1 MRAAALATSRKQS
14 PVHESIALGVCYGN
28 NPPLSDFNYWAVS
41 DAGNAKAMNDAAS
54 ETHSAQRNKLLRI
67 LGLGFGLAVVVGGTI
82 GVSIFRL
89 PGPTAALLGN
99 PWLIL
104 AVWTFGGIFILLNA
118 NYTAELATMIPKAG
132 GPYVYARHAYG
143 DFAGF
148 VVGWSDW
155 LGNVAAVGFLPIAF
169 AEYAIALFAPSFGGV
184 TVVAVAFLLLL
195 TFLNWIGLRSGSRT
209 QELTSF
215 LKAIG
220 LLSLVVACFA
230 LGGRHSSTNVGTT
243 TLVAP
248 GSSLALF
255 VAIVLSFQLKLGAYG
270 GWNSVIYFAEED
282 ENPGRNIPRSLHAGV
297 LVVIAIYVLVNVALL
312 YVLPLPQMAA
322 SKLAAADAM
331 QVVFGARSGQIV
343 TALVLLSIIA
353 VVNAA
358 LMFTPRTLYALGRD
372 GLFSTR
378 AVLVNQGGTPVV
390 ALAVTALVATILI
403 SLGTFEKLMA
413 IYAFFAVANNIVLI
427 GALFVLRKRSPDLP
441 RPFRTWAYPFAPLG
455 VLLISIAL
463 FLGFIVSDTKDSVY
477 ALVMLAASYP
487 IYRLIKKKSV

>member
-1 MRAAALATSRKQS
+1 ML
-14 PVHESIALGVCYGN
+14 
-28 NPPLSDFNYWAVS
+28 
-41 DAGNAKAMNDAAS
+41 DARQRYTNVTKPSLDSQAPEM
-54 ETHSAQRNKLLRI
+54 HLAQRDKLLRI

-99 PWLIL
+99 TWLIL
-104 AVWTFGGIFILLNA
+104 GIWTLGGIFILLNA
-118 NYTAELATMIPKAG
+118 NYMAELATMIPKAG

-169 AEYAIALFAPSFGGV
+169 AEYAIALFAPSFAGV
-184 TVVAVAFLLLL
+184 TIVAVAFLLLI
-195 TFLNWIGLRSGSRT
+195 TFLNWIGLRSGSGT
-209 QELTSF
+209 QKLTSL

-230 LGGRHSSTNVGTT
+230 LGGHHSSTNVGTT
-243 TLVAP
+243 TLAAP
-248 GSSLALF
+248 ASSFALF
-255 VAIVLSFQLKLGAYG
+255 VAIVLSFQLILGAYG

-282 ENPGRNIPRSLHAGV
+282 ENPSRNIPRSLHGGV
-297 LVVIAIYVLVNVALL
+297 LLVIGIYLLVNLALL

-378 AVLVNQGGTPVV
+378 AVVVNQGGTPVV
-390 ALAVTALVATILI
+390 ALAVTVLVATILI

-427 GALFVLRKRSPDLP
+427 GALFVLRKRLPDLP
-441 RPFRTWAYPFAPLG
+441 RPFHTWAYPFAPLG

-463 FLGFIVSDTKDSVY
+463 FLGFIVSDTKDSIY

>member
-1 MRAAALATSRKQS
+1 MIDAT
-14 PVHESIALGVCYGN
+14 P
-28 NPPLSDFNYWAVS
+28 
-41 DAGNAKAMNDAAS
+41 
-54 ETHSAQRNKLLRI
+54 ETHLAQRKLLRI

-99 PWLIL
+99 TWLIL
-104 AVWTFGGIFILLNA
+104 AVWTLGGVFVLLNA
-118 NYTAELATMIPKAG
+118 NYIAELATMIPKAG
-132 GPYVYARHAYG
+132 GPYVYARRAYG

-148 VVGWSDW
+148 AVGWSDW
-155 LGNVAAVGFLPIAF
+155 LGNVAAVAFLPIAF
-169 AEYAIALFAPSFGGV
+169 EEYVISLFVPSFAGV
-184 TVVAVAFLLLL
+184 TIVAVAFLLSL
-195 TFLNWIGLRSGSRT
+195 TFLNWIGLRAGSRT

-215 LKAIG
+215 LKAIA
-220 LLSLVVACFA
+220 LFSFVAACFA
-230 LGGRHSSTNVGTT
+230 LGGRHNSTYAGTA
-243 TLVAP
+243 TLAAP
-248 GSSLALF
+248 GSAFALL
-255 VAIVLSFQLKLGAYG
+255 VAVVLSFQLILGAYG

-282 ENPGRNIPRSLHAGV
+282 ENPGLNIPRSLHGGV
-297 LVVIAIYVLVNVALL
+297 LLVVGIYLLVNLALL

-343 TALVLLSIIA
+343 TVLVLLSIVA
-353 VVNAA
+353 VLNAA

-372 GLFSTR
+372 GLFSTK
-378 AVLVNQGGTPVV
+378 ATVVNEGGTPVV
-390 ALAVTALVATILI
+390 ALAVTVLVATILI

-441 RPFRTWAYPFAPLG
+441 RPFRAWAYPFAPLS

-463 FLGFIVSDTKDSVY
+463 FVGFIISDTRDSVY